1 MASGL
6 PSVDHLCGHCLRQL
20 CRADWFT
27 SYSSTHVAA
36 LVGCDESMALWSLK
50 SVDAQREQGMASI
63 DNFLLAFR
71 RVTGPALDPA
81 MAGERRSVCVFL
93 SRYVAPT
100 KYVHL
105 PYALGFE
112 VTTWKWS
119 EKWLSWLTTY
129 ERWYAHRECFASTAT
144 TLNNS
149 LQHWWRG
156 EKSNLIWTDAQV
168 FSPDDAESI
177 IIIFGRMV
185 HHVSKYKTLSIW
197 YGRKTRLD
205 STCSPVLW
213 YILK

>member
-1 MASGL
+1 MWPLPASIVQSWLVYFLLEYTCSSSGWL
-6 PSVDHLCGHCLRQL
+6 WRKHGSLVVEKCWCSKRTRNGVNRQL
-20 CRADWFT
+20 PAGF
-27 SYSSTHVAA
+27 SSGDRSCTGSSNGGREAVCLCVPVPLRRPHTVRTLA
-36 LVGCDESMALWSLK
+36 LCIGV
-50 SVDAQREQGMASI
+50 
-63 DNFLLAFR
+63 
-71 RVTGPALDPA
+71 
-81 MAGERRSVCVFL
+81 RSDDVEV
-93 SRYVAPT
+93 
-100 KYVHL
+100 KW
-105 PYALGFE
+105 E
-112 VTTWKWS
+112 VTTV
-119 EKWLSWLTTY
+119 SWLTTY